1 MLERRRYVMC
11 ARVWCLYTMEC
22 EAEHSLSEHTFH
34 LHSLCRLCGERVK
47 RKVKD
52 KFLTTKLCAKYVKD
66 ILSCFEVDVQE
77 DSEHKHPRSVCQKC
91 YRRLINRKTRPNL
104 DSQAAENATKIAH
117 RVSFVWTDYNPC
129 ATITECTVCSHFHST
144 GKGGRPQKVN
154 KHEYVTAFSN

>member
-1 MLERRRYVMC
+1 
-11 ARVWCLYTMEC
+11 MEC
-22 EAEHSLSEHTFH
+22 EDEHSLSEHTFR

-52 KFLTTKLCAKYVKD
+52 KFVTPKLYAKYVKD

-91 YRRLINRKTRPNL
+91 YRQLFNRKTRPNL

-117 RVSFVWTDYNPC
+117 RASFV
-129 ATITECTVCSHFHST
+129 
-144 GKGGRPQKVN
+144 
-154 KHEYVTAFSN
+154 

>member
-1 MLERRRYVMC
+1 
-11 ARVWCLYTMEC
+11 MEC

-52 KFLTTKLCAKYVKD
+52 KFETPKLSAKYVID

-77 DSEHKHPRSVCQKC
+77 DSENKHPRSVCQKC

-104 DSQAAENATKIAH
+104 DSQAAEKLPRLHTERLSSGLTITPVPRSLNA
-117 RVSFVWTDYNPC
+117 PC
-129 ATITECTVCSHFHST
+129 ALIF
-144 GKGGRPQKVN
+144 
-154 KHEYVTAFSN
+154 TAQAKAADHKK

>member
-1 MLERRRYVMC
+1 
-11 ARVWCLYTMEC
+11 MEC
-22 EAEHSLSEHTFH
+22 EAEHSLSKHTFR
-34 LHSLCRLCGERVK
+34 LHTLCRLCGERVK

-52 KFLTTKLCAKYVKD
+52 KFETPKLCAKYVKD

-77 DSEHKHPRSVCQKC
+77 DSEHKHPRSACPKC

-117 RVSFVWTDYNPC
+117 RASFVWTDYNPC

-154 KHEYVTAFSN
+154 KHEYVTAFRN